1 MKGMIRV
8 VLVDPREDSR
18 QKLQRLLGS
27 LSTVWLAD
35 VYSSYSEAIT
45 AVSEIVPDLI
55 ILSIDAHPEQALE
68 AIRQILRVVPETN
81 ILPASEAISTEM
93 LMRLMKYK
101 VRGVLQLPT
110 ELTALVEH
118 IKAAVSEA
126 HEERSEA
133 PKLIA
138 ITGASGGIG
147 CTTVALNV
155 ASSLARNNPNQSVV
169 LVDLDLLFGTVD
181 SGLDIIPER
190 TIMDLLKDVDGL
202 DLPRMKGM
210 LMRHESGLF
219 VLPHPA
225 EMEETTRIEMDA
237 LRKLIGMLK
246 VAFDT
251 VIIDCSKSLH
261 ESDFIAFQMA
271 DLILMVAQ
279 LDLNCLRNSAR
290 LLKLFRDQGDL
301 SEKVRVVVN
310 RSGSHFNEIGVKKAE
325 EVLRC
330 ELLFQLPNDSRTCSE
345 AMKRGQPIEVVAP
358 RSPICKGLLEIAASL
373 RMPTRDGAANENTI
387 TAGVSRRGRFAALF

>member
-1 MKGMIRV
+1 
-8 VLVDPREDSR
+8 
-18 QKLQRLLGS
+18 
-27 LSTVWLAD
+27 
-35 VYSSYSEAIT
+35 
-45 AVSEIVPDLI
+45 
-55 ILSIDAHPEQALE
+55 
-68 AIRQILRVVPETN
+68 
-81 ILPASEAISTEM
+81 
-93 LMRLMKYK
+93 
-101 VRGVLQLPT
+101 
-110 ELTALVEH
+110 
-118 IKAAVSEA
+118 
-126 HEERSEA
+126 
-133 PKLIA
+133 
-138 ITGASGGIG
+138 
-147 CTTVALNV
+147 
-155 ASSLARNNPNQSVV
+155 
-169 LVDLDLLFGTVD
+169 
-181 SGLDIIPER
+181 
-190 TIMDLLKDVDGL
+190 
-202 DLPRMKGM
+202 
-210 LMRHESGLF
+210 
-219 VLPHPA
+219 
-225 EMEETTRIEMDA
+225 
-237 LRKLIGMLK
+237 MLK